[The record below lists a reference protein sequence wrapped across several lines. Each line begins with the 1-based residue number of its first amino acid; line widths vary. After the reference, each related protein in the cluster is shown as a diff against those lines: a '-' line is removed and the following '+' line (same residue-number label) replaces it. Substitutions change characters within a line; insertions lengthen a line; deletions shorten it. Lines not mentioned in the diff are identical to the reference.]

1 MQIIW
6 YDTVDSTNAEV
17 LRRAAELEHLS
28 VIAAREQTA
37 GRGQRGNK
45 WTSAPGENLT
55 FTVLVKHN
63 GLLVR
68 LNMAAAVAVRN
79 FLRSEGVDAV
89 IKWPNDIYVG
99 RRKICGML
107 IENKLVPD
115 GTVSAVGIGLNLNQT
130 EFPPS
135 LLNPTS
141 LKLLTGRET
150 DPETA
155 LERFMTDFSTSLRSA
170 RNDNAGMASVRSV
183 IPSEAKESIA
193 TNQPYHSYDLCTD
206 YCSAL
211 FQKDVACPYRDLR
224 TGEVFTGIIRGV
236 SPVDG
241 RLMVERSDGGVPV
254 CGTPPAKKAQNAGGG
269 PNSGTPPAPGID
281 FYGFKEIGYI
291 L

>member
-17 LRRAAELEHLS
+17 LRRAAELEHLT
-28 VIAAREQTA
+28 VIAARSQTA
-37 GRGQRGNK
+37 GRGQRGNT
-45 WTSAPGENLT
+45 WTSAPGENMT
-55 FTVLVKHN
+55 FTILVKWD
-63 GLLVR
+63 GQPEAEALVR
-68 LNMAAAVAVRN
+68 LNMAAAISVRN
-79 FLRSEGVDAV
+79 FLRAEDVDAV

-115 GTVSAVGIGLNLNQT
+115 GTVSAVGIGINLNQT
-130 EFPPS
+130 VFPAS

-141 LKLLTGRET
+141 VKLLTGRET
-150 DPETA
+150 DSEKA

-170 RNDNAGMASVRSV
+170 AAQTPLG
-183 IPSEAKESIA
+183 
-193 TNQPYHSYDLCTD
+193 YDLCDD

-211 FQKDVACPYRDLR
+211 FQKDVARPYRDLR

-236 SPVDG
+236 SPADG
-241 RLMVERSDGGVPV
+241 RLMVERSDGGGPTL
-254 CGTPPAKKAQNAGGG
+254 GPLPAKKAQNDGGG
-269 PNSGTPPAPGID
+269 PNPGPPPAPEMD
-281 FYGFKEIGYI
+281 FYSFKEIGYI